1 MRTESHVLFI
11 DNFDSFTYNLVDE
24 FRSIGA
30 TVEIWRNDTPEDHL
44 LRRLGEIRP
53 TLLALSPGPG
63 HPDDAGCLSGLIR
76 ATAGRI
82 PTLGI
87 CLGHQA
93 LASAL
98 GGVVGQAQALVHG
111 KPAPVFHDGEG
122 IFEGLPSPF
131 TAGRYH
137 SLIVE
142 TPPPG
147 FRLRAWSIDQGR
159 EIPMAMSHAT
169 DPLIGLQFHPESIL
183 TPQGRV
189 LIARIM
195 DFAHGFMHHR

>member
-1 MRTESHVLFI
+1 MRAEYHVLFV

-30 TVEIWRNDTPEDHL
+30 TVEIWRNDTPTDHL
-44 LRRLGEIRP
+44 LQRLDEIHP

-63 HPDDAGCLSGLIR
+63 HPDEAGCLPDLIR
-76 ATAGRI
+76 ATCGRI

-93 LASAL
+93 LASSL
-98 GGVVGQAQALVHG
+98 GGKVGQAPALIHG

-122 IFEGLPSPF
+122 FFAGLPSPF

-137 SLIVE
+137 SLIVD
-142 TPPPG
+142 TLPPG
-147 FRLRAWSIDQGR
+147 FRLRAWTFDAGHK
-159 EIPMAMSHAT
+159 IPMAMSHET
-169 DPLIGLQFHPESIL
+169 DPLVGLQFHPESIL

-189 LIARIM
+189 IIERIM
-195 DFAHGFMHHR
+195 AWAHGFSRDP